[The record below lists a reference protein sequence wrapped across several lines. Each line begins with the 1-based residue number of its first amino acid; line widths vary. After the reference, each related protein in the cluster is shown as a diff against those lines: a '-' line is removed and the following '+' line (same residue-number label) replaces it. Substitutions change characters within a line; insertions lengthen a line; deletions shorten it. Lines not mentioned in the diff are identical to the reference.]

1 MVGVKYGKEYNL
13 KYEVI
18 RISSGKDSTSG
29 LLFEIANDK
38 RTFLAYTLEDEQRDV
53 KVWGETRIPAGT
65 YKLKLRT
72 EGGFHS
78 RYVNKYGAMHKGM
91 IHVQDVPGFEYIL
104 WHTGNTDEHT
114 AGCLILGNTQTNNRI
129 AKDGFIGS
137 SVDAYKFVYPRVAA
151 AIESGQDVEVT
162 YIDYD
167 GDVKEISNKST
178 DDVILA
184 TTVMEKLE
192 EISGEVQTLSAKLD
206 GRRIT

>member
-1 MVGVKYGKEYNL
+1 M
-13 KYEVI
+13 KYEVL

-29 LLFEIANDK
+29 MLFEVDNNT

-65 YKLKLRT
+65 YKLKLRK
-72 EGGFHS
+72 EGGFHT
-78 RYVNKYGAMHKGM
+78 RYLAKYGDTFHKGM
-91 IHVQDVPGFEYIL
+91 IWVQDVPGFEWIL

-151 AIESGQDVEVT
+151 AIESGVDVEVT

-167 GDVKEISNKST
+167 GDIKEISNKAT
-178 DDVILA
+178 DDVIL
-184 TTVMEKLE
+184 TSTVMDKLS
-192 EISGEVQTLSAKLD
+192 EISGEIQVMSAKLN
-206 GRRIT
+206 GRKIN